1 MKQDKYN
8 ERQRAHR
15 ALMEQAGQY
24 REACTQTPDDAAWNC
39 ARGHAWDDSLS
50 AAQNVRCMNCAGQ
63 RRELH
68 RQRLGRIAGARGGA
82 LLSAAY
88 TDAATPLR
96 WQCAFGHVWE
106 ARADVVERQWC
117 RACVREG
124 VYDAVSAC
132 RIEEPTDELQAEART
147 KRV

>member
-1 MKQDKYN
+1 MKQNKYN

-24 REACTQTPDDAAWNC
+24 RETCAQTPDDAAWNC

-50 AAQNVRCMNCAGQ
+50 AAQNVRCMNCAAQ
-63 RRELH
+63 RREL
-68 RQRLGRIAGARGGA
+68 RMQRLARIAGARGGA

-88 TDAATPLR
+88 IDAANPLR

-124 VYDAVSAC
+124 VYDASSPW
-132 RIEEPTDELQAEART
+132 RLDESSEDMQAEALTR
-147 KRV
+147 RI